1 MASSKKYIEPI
12 EQDIITAWQNA
23 EGKITFTQFIES
35 IKDVVRSNSSFSRD
49 LSKDKS
55 WKNDLIDMF
64 SGRGNCWLYYKL
76 DSPVIEKI
84 NSAIDSFES
93 NGDNV
98 KMWRYY
104 TEQAGYVWLRYESVR
119 GNASNPVVRFELR
132 IKDTRNYD
140 KDHMISLTPEEIELG
155 EILGNSPLGLK
166 FTDERKK
173 KSNDND
179 LGKKERVK
187 KSDST
192 VWKSNP
198 EIGTVINS
206 SRGKVIIT
214 GNVNDK

>member
-1 MASSKKYIEPI
+1 MSSSKKYIEPI
-12 EQDIITAWQNA
+12 EQDILSAWQNA
-23 EGKITFTQFIES
+23 EGKITFTQFIEG

-55 WKNDLIDMF
+55 WKNALIDMF

-84 NSAIDSFES
+84 NSVIDSYEN

-104 TEQAGYVWLRYESVR
+104 TELSGYVWLRYESVR
-119 GNASNPVVRFELR
+119 GNANNPTVRFELR
-132 IKDTRNYD
+132 IKDTRKYD
-140 KDHMISLTPEEIELG
+140 KDHMISLTPEEIAQG

-166 FTDERKK
+166 FTDEREK
-173 KSNDND
+173 KSNDNQ
-179 LGKKERVK
+179 GKKERIK

-192 VWKSNP
+192 VWKSKP
-198 EIGTVINS
+198 EVGTVINS

-214 GNVNDK
+214 GNVNDS

>member
-1 MASSKKYIEPI
+1 MSSSKKYIEPI
-12 EQDIITAWQNA
+12 EQDILSAWQNA
-23 EGKITFTQFIES
+23 EGKITFTQFIEG

-55 WKNDLIDMF
+55 WKNELVDMF

-84 NSAIDSFES
+84 NSAIDSYEN

-104 TEQAGYVWLRYESVR
+104 TEQSGYVWLRYESVR
-119 GNASNPVVRFELR
+119 GNANNPTVRFELR
-132 IKDTRNYD
+132 IKDTRKYD
-140 KDHMISLTPEEIELG
+140 KDHMISLTPEEIDQG

-166 FTDERKK
+166 FTDEREK
-173 KSNDND
+173 KSKDNQ
-179 LGKKERVK
+179 GKKERIK

-192 VWKSNP
+192 VWKSKP
-198 EIGTVINS
+198 EVGTVINS

-214 GNVNDK
+214 GNVNDS

>member
-1 MASSKKYIEPI
+1 MSSSKKYIEPI
-12 EQDIITAWQNA
+12 EQDILSAWQNA
-23 EGKITFTQFIES
+23 EGKITFTQFIEG

-55 WKNDLIDMF
+55 WKNALIDMF

-84 NSAIDSFES
+84 NSVIDSYEN

-104 TEQAGYVWLRYESVR
+104 TEQSGYVWLRYESVR
-119 GNASNPVVRFELR
+119 GNANNPTVRFELR
-132 IKDTRNYD
+132 IKDTRKYD
-140 KDHMISLTPEEIELG
+140 KDHMISLTPEEIAQG

-166 FTDERKK
+166 FTDEREK
-173 KSNDND
+173 KSNDNQ
-179 LGKKERVK
+179 GKKERIK

-192 VWKSNP
+192 VWKSKP
-198 EIGTVINS
+198 EVGTVINS

-214 GNVNDK
+214 GNVNDS